1 MPPRNLILLPLA
13 IVACLAAWLVRER
26 DAQGR
31 RFNEVVSLVTESHL
45 DPVDEDALF
54 EAAVDGVV
62 SQLDEHSAFLRG
74 DDRVDLEA
82 MLDQEFAGVGLEL
95 AIDERSGDPL
105 VLAPLAGG
113 PAARAGIVSGER
125 IVAIDDREVRGMPL
139 ADVVRLLRGKP
150 GESVSLRVVASAAS
164 AVDSDSAERSVTLVR
179 DVVKVENVLGDR
191 RRPDGSWEWM
201 LEGEPGVG
209 LVRIVGFGERTAAD
223 VEAALRS
230 IAGQAGLRGVVLDLR
245 GNPGGLL
252 SAAVEVC
259 DLLLDEGVIVS
270 TRGRRDP
277 TGGESR
283 LEVREAQ
290 AGRLL
295 ADVPLVVLIDGLTAS
310 AAEIVAACLQDSGR
324 AKVVGSRSYGKGTVQ
339 SILPLSDGRGLL
351 KLTTSEYLRP
361 GRASIHRRE
370 GDGDDAVWGVLPDRG
385 LEITPTA
392 EALDRLQTWRR
403 NRDFAVAAGRRLPRE
418 VDRVLARAVDTLPA
432 APAPPAENVSTPR

>member
-31 RFNEVVSLVTESHL
+31 RFNEVVSLVMESHL
-45 DPVDEDALF
+45 DPVEEDALF
-54 EAAVDGVV
+54 VAAVDGVV

-74 DDRVDLEA
+74 DDRADLEA

-95 AIDERSGDPL
+95 AIDERSGETV

-113 PAARAGIVSGER
+113 PAARAGIVAGER
-125 IVAIDDREVRGMPL
+125 ITAIDDRDLRGLSL
-139 ADVVRLLRGKP
+139 AEVVRMLRGKP
-150 GESVSLRVVASAAS
+150 GESVSLRVVAAPTTGGAGSAA
-164 AVDSDSAERSVTLVR
+164 RSVTLVR
-179 DVVKVENVLGDR
+179 DVVQVENVLGDR
-191 RRPDGSWEWM
+191 RRPDGTWDWM

-230 IAGQAGLRGVVLDLR
+230 IAAQPGLRGVVIDLR

-270 TRGRRDP
+270 TRGRRDAAGAEP
-277 TGGESR
+277 R
-283 LEVREAQ
+283 LEIREAQ
-290 AGRLL
+290 PGRVL

-324 AKVVGSRSYGKGTVQ
+324 ARVVGSRSYGKGTVQ

-361 GRASIHRRE
+361 GKVAIHRRQ
-370 GDGDDAVWGVLPDRG
+370 GDGDGAVWGVLPDRG
-385 LEITPTA
+385 LEIAPTA

-403 NRDFAVAAGRRLPRE
+403 NRDFAVAAGRRPPRE
-418 VDRVLARAVDTLPA
+418 VDRVLARAVDALPA
-432 APAPPAENVSTPR
+432 GAAGDAR